1 MEIYNPLFTFCGGG
15 SPLSRSTTTIC
26 CSPWPHRPIIDTYSL
41 TIYPTKFVV
50 CAWNGL
56 LRPPTTNITLLTLSF
71 IITWPLTHSALCLYS
86 YQNVHRTEH
95 IAAWQPLYATTDRH
109 HSTPSHGPIQEYQG
123 IRTKYSL
130 AIPFK
135 NWLRHLLPRKL
146 IMLYTLNYLDFTYLH
161 GGASLCTLAD
171 PNCNTPQVQLR
182 TPDTPS
188 IVGLS
193 TLDSTVQHNIH
204 QLWSTTL
211 TTTIWLVYARRSTF
225 HCLLVLFCWPQP
237 TTI

>member
-1 MEIYNPLFTFCGGG
+1 MASSVHPQQILPYSHSLLLLLG
-15 SPLSRSTTTIC
+15 
-26 CSPWPHRPIIDTYSL
+26 HSL
-41 TIYPTKFVV
+41 TLHCVYIHTRTSTEQ
-50 CAWNGL
+50 NT
-56 LRPPTTNITLLTLSF
+56 LRHGSHSTLL
-71 IITWPLTHSALCLYS
+71 LT
-86 YQNVHRTEH
+86 V
-95 IAAWQPLYATTDRH
+95 I
-109 HSTPSHGPIQEYQG
+109 TPSHGPIQEYQG

-193 TLDSTVQHNIH
+193 TLHSTVQHNIH
-204 QLWSTTL
+204 QL
-211 TTTIWLVYARRSTF
+211 
-225 HCLLVLFCWPQP
+225 
-237 TTI
+237 